1 MFKNEFFSVKKQEFA
16 LFFPKQRNKADPK
29 EYSIMVHMFF

>member
-1 MFKNEFFSVKKQEFA
+1 MFEKEFFTVKKKEFA
-16 LFFPKQRNKADPK
+16 LLFPKQRNKADPK